1 MEIGRVR
8 AARRCLSLPR
18 SRPARLAVT
27 MSHSGSRRT
36 RCGARSSIGTSSTNW
51 PPPAIRFLAMRRA
64 IRFQLHKEQL
74 TLVLGPLLRWQPGR
88 LPDAA
93 VVLDLYQ
100 RAVGFHQ
107 RAFLF
112 LLPAVRTS
120 SQTLWHYLAA
130 ALTLYRQC
138 CLVLSFHVLSRL
150 ADVELIVSYVGDEAE
165 ALRAVEDDRRDH
177 NPSSAK
183 RATNYLHVERFRL
196 GRTCE
201 YEATQVPIN
210 PNSQRLDVDHNGHG
224 LVVDMSPDFS
234 ALTRWCVRILVACIG
249 SCKPEA
255 MLQALRVQFVDGTAA
270 SRHQRPIASGE

>member
-1 MEIGRVR
+1 
-8 AARRCLSLPR
+8 
-18 SRPARLAVT
+18 
-27 MSHSGSRRT
+27 
-36 RCGARSSIGTSSTNW
+36 
-51 PPPAIRFLAMRRA
+51 MRRA

-93 VVLDLYQ
+93 VVLDLYE

-150 ADVELIVSYVGDEAE
+150 VDVELIVSYVGDEAE

-224 LVVDMSPDFS
+224 LVVEMSPDFG

-255 MLQALRVQFVDGTAA
+255 MLQALRVQFVDRTAA